1 MRSSKYAVL
10 TVSLVNRDLFLTLR
24 TLRASGI
31 TAGSE
36 PTDDGKM
43 LVWLLG
49 PGDAK
54 RDAVR
59 DSAHFYEFGEAA
71 DWLAAQALK
80 LFPKSDFAKVARIFA
95 DALASVKPRHGR
107 VRR

>member
-1 MRSSKYAVL
+1 MRASTYVIL
-10 TVSLVNRDLFLTLR
+10 TVRAVNRDLFLTLR

-31 TAGSE
+31 SAGSE
-36 PTDDGKM
+36 PTDDGRM
-43 LVWLLG
+43 LVWLAG
-49 PGDAK
+49 PGDQE
-54 RDAVR
+54 R

-80 LFPKSDFAKVARIFA
+80 LFPHSDFAKVARLFT